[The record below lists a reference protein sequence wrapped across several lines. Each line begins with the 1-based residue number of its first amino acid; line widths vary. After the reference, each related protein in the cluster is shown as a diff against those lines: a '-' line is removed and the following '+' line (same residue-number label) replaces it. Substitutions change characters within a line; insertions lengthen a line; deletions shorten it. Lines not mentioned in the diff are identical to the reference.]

1 MDLFAAAFLG
11 ILQGLTEFLPVSSS
25 AHLLLVPWFFH
36 WQHEGLAF
44 DVAVHIG
51 TMVAILAFFWRDWIR
66 LAHETILGLKEG
78 NLFGNP
84 DRRLAWFLIVGTLP
98 AITVGL
104 TLEKTLENHLRSPLI
119 TVFTLAGFG
128 ILLLVAEKKSKQT
141 RTLDQFTWAD
151 SLWIGFS
158 QALALVPGVSR
169 SGITMTTALF
179 RDSSRACAAR
189 FSFLLSTPVIA
200 GAGILEASRFI
211 SALRHP
217 VENMAPVSWSI
228 LGAGFACAA
237 VSGFLCIRFFLR
249 YIQSK
254 SFTPF
259 VIYRFLLAFIVL
271 IYYFKQ

>member
-119 TVFTLAGFG
+119 IWNIASCCR
-128 ILLLVAEKKSKQT
+128 EKKQ
-141 RTLDQFTWAD
+141 AD
-151 SLWIGFS
+151 SH
-158 QALALVPGVSR
+158 SR
-169 SGITMTTALF
+169 SIYMGGFFMDWIQPGACTG
-179 RDSSRACAAR
+179 SR
-189 FSFLLSTPVIA
+189 
-200 GAGILEASRFI
+200 
-211 SALRHP
+211 
-217 VENMAPVSWSI
+217 SI
-228 LGAGFACAA
+228 PKRNNHDNRI
-237 VSGFLCIRFFLR
+237 VSG
-249 YIQSK
+249 
-254 SFTPF
+254 
-259 VIYRFLLAFIVL
+259 
-271 IYYFKQ
+271 